1 MELIDT
7 IICWAALIAV
17 LITGIPMIFCALA
30 LLIAG
35 IVQAKEDM
43 WY

>member
-1 MELIDT
+1 MGLIDT

-17 LITGIPMIFCALA
+17 LITGIPLIFCSLA

-35 IVQAKEDM
+35 IIQAKEDL